1 MTKRSETSLVYSSDA
16 TIAGGRVQKLQLRVE
31 MTTLIT
37 LSTCVAVLRRGF
49 TSDQITGF
57 HEQRRTV
64 SESFRGTRTVTTH
77 ILVYALRLDKDEVRL
92 GTDRCCVPIAFC

>member
-1 MTKRSETSLVYSSDA
+1 MTEQSETSLVYSSDA
-16 TIAGGRVQKLQLRVE
+16 TIVNGIVQKLQLRVE
-31 MTTLIT
+31 MTTLNT
-37 LSTCVAVLRRGF
+37 LSMCVVALRRGF

-64 SESFRGTRTVTTH
+64 SESFLGTRTVTSH
-77 ILVYALRLDKDEVRL
+77 ILACALRLDKDEVRL